1 MIRSQAL
8 LERARPAK
16 PPKPRRDLEV
26 IQVGTITAAGADE
39 LIHVVVAA
47 LDTAVYDAGRL
58 VPQER
63 HGAVAGLPGER
74 GHGDAAEPGT
84 HPRVTAIMGARCRDG
99 RRMGNRSGTG
109 HDVRGARTAH
119 STHRQAVVPAA
130 AGVWSSDIATHQ
142 TLTCRHCAANAQ
154 PGPILPDHP
163 ERYAPTAGAARGK
176 AAGPHGG
183 VWGPAAV

>member
-8 LERARPAK
+8 LKRARPAK

-47 LDTAVYDAGRL
+47 LDTAVHDAGRL

-63 HGAVAGLPGER
+63 RGAVAGLPGER
-74 GHGDAAEPGT
+74 GHGDAVEPGT
-84 HPRVTAIMGARCRDG
+84 YPRVTAIMGARCRDG

-130 AGVWSSDIATHQ
+130 AGGWSSDIVTHH
-142 TLTCRHCAANAQ
+142 TLACSRCSANA
-154 PGPILPDHP
+154 
-163 ERYAPTAGAARGK
+163 
-176 AAGPHGG
+176 
-183 VWGPAAV
+183 

>member
-8 LERARPAK
+8 FKRARPAK

-26 IQVGTITAAGADE
+26 IQVGTIAAVGADE

-47 LDTAVYDAGRL
+47 LDTAVHDSGRL

-63 HGAVAGLPGER
+63 RGAVAGLPGER

-109 HDVRGARTAH
+109 HGVRGARTAH

-130 AGVWSSDIATHQ
+130 AGVWSSDIAT
-142 TLTCRHCAANAQ
+142 TR
-154 PGPILPDHP
+154 
-163 ERYAPTAGAARGK
+163 R
-176 AAGPHGG
+176 
-183 VWGPAAV
+183 